1 MDCRGHQR
9 GAAAASFFAALLGVQ
24 VIAGL
29 LFAPSLARAAPVPAE
44 LREQSRA
51 FLKSKSRADHDRLLA
66 IAKKSPSAS
75 TKALARFAAGM
86 GDRAADKHREAAEHF
101 SQAVAGLGD
110 LAHYAAYYRV
120 QSLAKA
126 EDHVAAAAAAANFL
140 ERFPESRFA
149 RFAARVRAES
159 LIRAQRRDEA
169 GRFLES
175 VKGVM
180 SEPTRLYGL
189 ARIKH
194 LAGKLV
200 EAVRAY
206 RRVYYY
212 YPFSDQAETAESRLN
227 ALRGRLSKRYPKA
240 PPGWRLA
247 RAEAL
252 LTSRKFSR
260 AAPEFE
266 RAIAG
271 LGGGDLERARVRLA
285 AADYGRRHTTRA
297 YQRLKPLK
305 VKDSD
310 LAAERLYLMGECA
323 RRLNRVKEFRSRAE
337 ELGEKYPRSKW
348 YEKALFSLGN
358 YYLLKNDTRLSRHY
372 YERVARAFPRGDF
385 APRAHWKVCWRAY
398 LDRDPRVRSLFD
410 EHVAL
415 YPSSSSASGAIYW
428 AARLDE
434 KVGPA
439 RARRLYAA
447 LIEHFPHYYYAY
459 RARRR
464 LRALPAAKADADQ
477 TAPAFLALLP
487 GPRRTAPKPSAD
499 TEALLRRGD
508 ILYALGLED
517 EAAAELRTGDYR
529 KSDAPWI
536 GLELAEQYADRGRH
550 HLGLRMMKRYGFG
563 YLRMRFES
571 MPREFWRRLFPMPF
585 ADRLRARAKPHKL
598 DPYLVAALI
607 RQESEFNPGAT
618 SRAGARGLMQIMPG
632 TGKGIARRLEIKGFS
647 SGHLWRP
654 DTSLRLGT
662 FHFRQVHDQ
671 FERRLEYSLA
681 AYNAGEHRVEEWVT
695 WEKFADAE
703 EFAET
708 IPFTETRGYVQAV
721 YRNAEVY
728 RELYGGTR
736 EKIAV
741 LGPVK
746 P

>member
-1 MDCRGHQR
+1 MACRGQQKR
-9 GAAAASFFAALLGVQ
+9 AAAASFFAALLAAQ
-24 VIAGL
+24 VIA
-29 LFAPSLARAAPVPAE
+29 APSLARGAAVSAE
-44 LREQSRA
+44 LGEQSRA
-51 FLKSKSRADHDRLLA
+51 YLKSKSRADHDRLVS
-66 IAKKSPSAS
+66 IAKESPSDS
-75 TKALARFAAGM
+75 TKALALFAAGM
-86 GDRAADKHREAAEHF
+86 GDRAEDKHREAAKHF
-101 SQAVAGLGD
+101 AQAVDGLED
-110 LAHYAAYYRV
+110 LAHHAAYYRV

-126 EDHVAAAAAAANFL
+126 EDHVAAARAAADFL
-140 ERFPESRFA
+140 KLFGHSRFA
-149 RFAARVRAES
+149 GFAAQVRGES
-159 LIRAQRRDEA
+159 LIRVDRRDEA
-169 GRFLES
+169 RRFLES
-175 VKGVM
+175 ASGVM
-180 SEPTRLYGL
+180 SEPARLYAL
-189 ARIKH
+189 ARVTH
-194 LAGKLV
+194 LEGKLV

-206 RRVYYY
+206 RRVYYH
-212 YPFSDQAETAESRLN
+212 YPFSDQAEKAESQLNGLRRRL
-227 ALRGRLSKRYPKA
+227 GERYPRA

-252 LTSRKFSR
+252 LGSRKYSR
-260 AAPEFE
+260 AAPEFA
-266 RAIAG
+266 RAVAG
-271 LGGGDLERARVRLA
+271 LSGDDLEHARVRWA
-285 AADYGRRHTTRA
+285 SADYGRRYTTRA
-297 YQRLKPLK
+297 YRRLKPLK

-323 RRLNRVKEFRSRAE
+323 RRFKRVKEFRARAE
-337 ELGEKYPRSKW
+337 ELGEKHPQSKW
-348 YEKALFSLGN
+348 YEEALFSLGN

-385 APRAHWKVCWRAY
+385 AARAHWKVCWRAY
-398 LDRDPRVRSLFD
+398 LDRDPRARSLFE

-415 YPSSSSASGAIYW
+415 YPSSASAAGAIYW

-434 KVGPA
+434 KVDPA

-447 LIEHFPHYYYAY
+447 LVEYFPHYYYGY

-464 LRALPAAKADADQ
+464 LRDLPAARADADEA
-477 TAPAFLALLP
+477 APAFLASLP
-487 GPRRTAPKPSAD
+487 GPRGTAPKPSGD
-499 TEALLRRGD
+499 TEALLRRGKV
-508 ILYALGLED
+508 LYALGLEE

-529 KSDAPWI
+529 RSDAPWV

-563 YLRMRFES
+563 YLRMRLES

-585 ADRLRARAKPHKL
+585 EERLRARARPHKL

-632 TGKGIARRLEIKGFS
+632 TGRGLARRLGITGFS
-647 SGHLWRP
+647 TRHLYRP

-671 FERRLEYSLA
+671 FGRRLEYSLA

-721 YRNAEVY
+721 YRNAEIY
-728 RELYGGTR
+728 RALYGGAGGAIAGLGGTR
-736 EKIAV
+736 
-741 LGPVK
+741 P
-746 P
+746 